1 MLTVK
6 DLHSYYDKAH
16 ILHGVSLNVE
26 DRQVVCLIG
35 KNGMGK
41 STAVKSIMGIAPPQ
55 VKGGH
60 IAFDSRD
67 ITHWPSNRVARLG
80 ISYVPEERRI
90 FPLLT
95 VQENLTLGLDVVG
108 ALRGEK
114 EQALRK
120 IYEYFPRLQERL
132 GQLGEGLSGG
142 EQQMLAIARAMIM
155 KPRLILMDEPTEGLM
170 PLLVQ
175 EIKRIILTLK
185 QEADLGVAGRA
196 ERRHGPRCERRR
208 LCDGEGFDP
217 VSWDAEGLSGG
228 CRPDEG
234 IVGRVRRF

>member
-16 ILHGVSLNVE
+16 ILQGVSLNVDE
-26 DRQVVCLIG
+26 GQVVCLIG

-41 STAVKSIMGIAPPQ
+41 STTVKSIMGISPPQ
-55 VKGGH
+55 IKSGQIMFEG
-60 IAFDSRD
+60 RE
-67 ITHWPSNRVARLG
+67 ITRWPSNKVSRLG

-95 VQENLTLGLDVVG
+95 VRENLTLGLDVVG
-108 ALRGEK
+108 AAKDEK
-114 EQALRK
+114 TNALEK
-120 IYEYFPRLQERL
+120 IFEYFPRIHERL
-132 GQLGEGLSGG
+132 NQLGEGLSGG

-175 EIKRIILTLK
+175 EIKKIILTLK
-185 QEADLGVAGRA
+185 QNRMAVLLIEQSAAMALDVSDIVYVMEKGSILFQGTPKAFREDSALMKELLGV
-196 ERRHGPRCERRR
+196 
-208 LCDGEGFDP
+208 
-217 VSWDAEGLSGG
+217 
-228 CRPDEG
+228 
-234 IVGRVRRF
+234 

>member
-16 ILHGVSLNVE
+16 ILQGVSLNVDE
-26 DRQVVCLIG
+26 GQVVCLIG

-41 STAVKSIMGIAPPQ
+41 STTVKSIMGIAPPQ
-55 VKGGH
+55 IKSGQ
-60 IAFDSRD
+60 IMFEDRE
-67 ITHWPSNRVARLG
+67 ITRWPSNKVSRLG

-108 ALRGEK
+108 AARDEK
-114 EQALRK
+114 TKALEK
-120 IYEYFPRLQERL
+120 IFEYFPKILERL
-132 GQLGEGLSGG
+132 NQLGEGLSGG
-142 EQQMLAIARAMIM
+142 EQQMLAIARAMIV

-185 QEADLGVAGRA
+185 QNGMAVLLVEQSAAMALDVSDIVYVMEKGSILFQGTPKAFREDSALMKELLGV
-196 ERRHGPRCERRR
+196 
-208 LCDGEGFDP
+208 
-217 VSWDAEGLSGG
+217 
-228 CRPDEG
+228 
-234 IVGRVRRF
+234 